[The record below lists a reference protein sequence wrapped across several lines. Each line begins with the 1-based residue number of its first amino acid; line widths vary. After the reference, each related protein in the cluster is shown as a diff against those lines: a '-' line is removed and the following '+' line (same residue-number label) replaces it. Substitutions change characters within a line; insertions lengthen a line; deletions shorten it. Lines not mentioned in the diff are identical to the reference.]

1 MDDSL
6 YGEARRVFDIERRWL
21 DRTLELAEGGFEDAV
36 RLLSKCSGK
45 VVVCGMGK
53 SGHVGR
59 KIAATMVSTGTLAL
73 FLHPAEGVH
82 GDVGMLQRGDVAL
95 VLSKSGETPEVAALM
110 PSFRRLDIPVVAM
123 VADGNSLLA
132 RNAAVVLELPDDVEA
147 CPYDLAPTA
156 SSTAMMALGD
166 ALAMALLR
174 VRDFSPEDFAEVHPA
189 GMLGRK
195 LLTRVSDLMTGPPL
209 PVVGENA
216 PLSQAIATLTRHR
229 GVCISTARDG
239 SLSGVFVY
247 GDLGR
252 LMERRENVLDLSLSD
267 VLIRD
272 PVTAGPREL
281 ASVAVGRMEEAGI
294 TSIVVVDDRRRP
306 EGILYL
312 HDALRAGIR

>member
-1 MDDSL
+1 VDENL
-6 YGEARRVFDIERRWL
+6 FEEARRVFDIERRWL
-21 DRTLELAEGGFEDAV
+21 DRTLELAEGSFDDAV
-36 RLLSKCSGK
+36 RLLAGCSGK

-59 KIAATMVSTGTLAL
+59 KIAATMVSTGTLAH

-95 VLSKSGETPEVAALM
+95 VLSKSGETPEVAALI

-123 VADGNSLLA
+123 VADTGSLLA
-132 RNAAVVLELPDDVEA
+132 RGSSVVLALPDDVEA

-166 ALAMALLR
+166 ALAMAMLR
-174 VRDFSPEDFAEVHPA
+174 LRDFSPEDFAQVHPA

-195 LLTRVSDLMTGPPL
+195 LLTRVCDLMTGPPL
-209 PVVGENA
+209 PVVPEHS
-216 PLSQAIATLTRHR
+216 PLSEAIAMLTRHR
-229 GVCISTARDG
+229 GICITTDG
-239 SLSGVFVY
+239 SGALSGIFVY

-252 LMERRENVLDLSLSD
+252 LMERRENVLDLALSD

-272 PVTAGPREL
+272 PVTTGPREL
-281 ASVAVGRMEEAGI
+281 ASVAVGRMEKAGI
-294 TSIVVVDDRRRP
+294 TSIVVVDGAGVP
-306 EGILYL
+306 AGILYL

>member
-1 MDDSL
+1 MDENL
-6 YGEARRVFDIERRWL
+6 FEEARRVFDIERRWL
-21 DRTLELAEGGFEDAV
+21 DRTLELAEGSFDDAV
-36 RLLSKCSGK
+36 RLLAGCSGK

-59 KIAATMVSTGTLAL
+59 KIAATMVSTGTLAH

-95 VLSKSGETPEVAALM
+95 VLSKSGETPEVAALI

-123 VADGNSLLA
+123 VADTGSLLA
-132 RNAAVVLELPDDVEA
+132 RGSSVVLALPDDVEA

-166 ALAMALLR
+166 ALAMAMLR
-174 VRDFSPEDFAEVHPA
+174 LRDFSPEDFAQVHPA

-195 LLTRVSDLMTGPPL
+195 LLTRVCDLMTGPPL
-209 PVVGENA
+209 PVVPEHS
-216 PLSQAIATLTRHR
+216 PLSEAIAMLTRHR
-229 GVCISTARDG
+229 GICITTDG
-239 SLSGVFVY
+239 SGALSGIFVY

-252 LMERRENVLDLSLSD
+252 LMERRENVLDLALSD

-272 PVTAGPREL
+272 PVTTGPREL
-281 ASVAVGRMEEAGI
+281 ASVAVGRMEKAGI
-294 TSIVVVDDRRRP
+294 TSIVVVDGAGVP
-306 EGILYL
+306 AGILYL